1 MNENTKKS
9 PLLRSETISKRKV
22 DAIIVQ
28 LKKIPSFWKKKFIQD
43 EWQLV
48 LTDNMP
54 KEYGGLL
61 GRFYADGNKRQ
72 MWLNVGVLDIH
83 SNIIYIAFAYYVSM
97 AYAQFKE
104 SSTFAK
110 LVQRNE
116 RELTLF
122 LRFRGNPSSTKEAIF
137 AELFSF
143 VIETNGKNSLSKID
157 EPYQYVKKWVYG
169 QIFDRN
175 ITFIPNYIEVG
186 IDVIDEQIKMSDEA
200 FKSLPQ
206 RLQSQFLK
214 ERWKIRISN
223 EKLIKDST
231 YGLCSSFDRRI
242 FIRSSSPE
250 LLKTI
255 WHEFGHYLDCKE
267 YFTSHKRVFK
277 MIFEREKFL
286 IRKLY
291 DNDEEFNYAIS
302 NSEEYFAEIFA
313 LYMINSEA
321 LKNCAF
327 ESFKIIDDIVKRWK

>member
-1 MNENTKKS
+1 MNENTKRS
-9 PLLRSETISKRKV
+9 PLLRSGTISKRKV

-28 LKKIPSFWKKKFIQD
+28 LKNIPGFWKKKFIQD
-43 EWQLV
+43 DWQLV

-110 LVQRNE
+110 LVKRNE

-122 LRFRGNPSSTKEAIF
+122 LRFRGNSSSTKDAIF

-143 VIETNGKNSLSKID
+143 VIETNGTNSLSKID

-175 ITFIPNYIEVG
+175 ITFIPNYIEIG

-200 FKSLPQ
+200 FKALPQ
-206 RLQSQFLK
+206 
-214 ERWKIRISN
+214 
-223 EKLIKDST
+223 
-231 YGLCSSFDRRI
+231 
-242 FIRSSSPE
+242 
-250 LLKTI
+250 
-255 WHEFGHYLDCKE
+255 
-267 YFTSHKRVFK
+267 
-277 MIFEREKFL
+277 
-286 IRKLY
+286 
-291 DNDEEFNYAIS
+291 
-302 NSEEYFAEIFA
+302 
-313 LYMINSEA
+313 
-321 LKNCAF
+321 
-327 ESFKIIDDIVKRWK
+327 